1 VSDRLTAQK
10 DSFGRVSSLI
20 LMFFQQLINGLT
32 TGSVYALIALGYT
45 MIYGILGL
53 INFAQGEIY
62 MCGAFV
68 AVLLLASWE
77 VNFYLAF
84 AMGMAAAALLGVV
97 LERVAFRPVR
107 GCHPLVPLISAI
119 GASIFLQSLALLL
132 FGPNDRPF
140 PIQFTFSTIKIA
152 SLPVST
158 LQIAILAAAL
168 AFMGLL
174 IVFVRYTTYGKAIV
188 ACALDRDTARLMGIN
203 VDRMVS
209 LTFLLGSALSGA
221 AGIMMAIYYNAT
233 YPRMGLLPGLKA
245 FSAAILGGVGSIPGA
260 ILGGLLLGVAESL
273 GAAYIS
279 SGFKDAIAF
288 AILILVL
295 LLRPQGILRGRGN

>member
-1 VSDRLTAQK
+1 
-10 DSFGRVSSLI
+10 
-20 LMFFQQLINGLT
+20 MFFQQLINGLT

-68 AVLLLASWE
+68 TVLLLATG
-77 VNFYLAF
+77 VNFFLAF
-84 AMGMAAAALLGVV
+84 PLGMAAAALLGVI
-97 LERVAFRPVR
+97 LERVAFRPLR
-107 GCHPLVPLISAI
+107 GFHPLVPLISAI

-132 FGPNDRPF
+132 FGPSDQPF

-152 SLPVST
+152 GLPVST

-168 AFMGLL
+168 GFMGLL
-174 IVFVRYTTYGKAIV
+174 VLFVRYTTYGKAIV

-209 LTFLLGSALSGA
+209 LTFVLGSALSGA

-245 FSAAILGGVGSIPGA
+245 FSAAILGGVGNIPGA

-295 LLRPQGILRGRGN
+295 LIRPQGILRGRGD

>member
-1 VSDRLTAQK
+1 
-10 DSFGRVSSLI
+10 
-20 LMFFQQLINGLT
+20 MFLQQFFNGLT

-62 MCGAFV
+62 MFGAFV
-68 AVLLLASWE
+68 AVLLLATGR
-77 VNFYLAF
+77 VNFFLAF
-84 AMGMAAAALLGVV
+84 AAGMAAAAVLGVV
-97 LERVAFRPVR
+97 LERLAFRPLR
-107 GCHPLVPLISAI
+107 GSHPLVPLISAI

-140 PIQFTFSTIKIA
+140 PIQFTFSSVNLA
-152 SLPVST
+152 GVPVST
-158 LQIAILAAAL
+158 LQLAILAAAL
-168 AFMGLL
+168 GFMGLL
-174 IVFVRYTTYGKAIV
+174 VAFVRYTRYGKAIV
-188 ACALDRDTARLMGIN
+188 ACALDRDTARLMGIK
-203 VDRMVS
+203 VDRMVA
-209 LTFLLGSALSGA
+209 LTFLIGSALSGA

-245 FSAAILGGVGSIPGA
+245 FSAAVLGGVGNIPGA
-260 ILGGLLLGVAESL
+260 ILGGLLLGVAEGL
-273 GAAYIS
+273 GGAYVS
-279 SGFKDAIAF
+279 SAYKDAIAF

>member
-1 VSDRLTAQK
+1 
-10 DSFGRVSSLI
+10 
-20 LMFFQQLINGLT
+20 MFLQQLLNGLT
-32 TGSVYALIALGYT
+32 TGSAYALIALGYT

-62 MCGAFV
+62 MFGAFV
-68 AVLLLASWE
+68 AVLLLAGGQ
-77 VNFYLAF
+77 VHFVPACI
-84 AMGMAAAALLGVV
+84 AGMAAAALLGVA
-97 LERVAFRPVR
+97 LERVAFRPLR

-140 PIQFTFSTIKIA
+140 PVQFSFSSI
-152 SLPVST
+152 
-158 LQIAILAAAL
+158 QIAGATVSVLQVSLLAAAL
-168 AFMGLL
+168 GFMGLL
-174 IVFVRYTTYGKAIV
+174 VAFVRYTRYGKAIV

-203 VDRMVS
+203 VDRMVA
-209 LTFLLGSALSGA
+209 LTFLIGSALSGA

-245 FSAAILGGVGSIPGA
+245 FSAAILGGVGNIPGA

-273 GAAYIS
+273 GAAYVS
-279 SGFKDAIAF
+279 SGYKDAIAF

-295 LLRPQGILRGRGN
+295 LVRPQGLLRGRGD

>member
-1 VSDRLTAQK
+1 
-10 DSFGRVSSLI
+10 
-20 LMFFQQLINGLT
+20 MFLQQLLNGLT

-62 MCGAFV
+62 MFGAFIT
-68 AVLLLASWE
+68 VLLLTTGR
-77 VNFYLAF
+77 VNFFLAF
-84 AMGMAAAALLGVV
+84 AAGMAAAGILGVV
-97 LERVAFRPVR
+97 LERVAFRPLR
-107 GCHPLVPLISAI
+107 GTHPLVPLISAI

-140 PIQFTFSTIKIA
+140 PIQFTFSTIQIA
-152 SLPVST
+152 GVPVST
-158 LQIAILAAAL
+158 IQVAILASAL
-168 AFMGLL
+168 GFMGLL
-174 IVFVRYTTYGKAIV
+174 VAFVRYTRYGKAIV
-188 ACALDRDTARLMGIN
+188 ACALDRDTARLMGIK
-203 VDRMVS
+203 VDRMVA
-209 LTFLLGSALSGA
+209 LTFLIGSALSGA

-245 FSAAILGGVGSIPGA
+245 FSAAILGGVGNIPGA

-273 GAAYIS
+273 GAAYVS
-279 SGFKDAIAF
+279 SAYKDAIAF

-295 LLRPQGILRGRGN
+295 LLRPQGILRGRGD

>member
-1 VSDRLTAQK
+1 
-10 DSFGRVSSLI
+10 
-20 LMFFQQLINGLT
+20 MFFQQLINGLT

-68 AVLLLASWE
+68 AVLLLASG

-84 AMGMAAAALLGVV
+84 ALGMAAAALLGVV
-97 LERVAFRPVR
+97 LERVAFRPLR

-119 GASIFLQSLALLL
+119 GASIFLQNLALLL

-140 PIQFTFSTIKIA
+140 PTQFTFSSIKIA
-152 SLPVST
+152 GLPVST
-158 LQIAILAAAL
+158 LQVTILAVAL

-174 IVFVRYTTYGKAIV
+174 IIFVRYTTYGKAIM

-209 LTFLLGSALSGA
+209 LTFLVGSALSGA
-221 AGIMMAIYYNAT
+221 AGVMMAIYYNAT

-245 FSAAILGGVGSIPGA
+245 FSAAILGGVGNIPGA

-295 LLRPQGILRGRGN
+295 LLRPQGILRGRGD

>member
-1 VSDRLTAQK
+1 MIWFADISREATPQT
-10 DSFGRVSSLI
+10 
-20 LMFFQQLINGLT
+20 MFLQQLINGLT
-32 TGSVYALIALGYT
+32 TGSAYALIALGYT

-68 AVLLLASWE
+68 TVLLLATGQ
-77 VNFYLAF
+77 VPFLVAV
-84 AMGMAAAALLGVV
+84 AAGLIGAAILGLI
-97 LERVAFRPVR
+97 LERVAFRPLR
-107 GCHPLVPLISAI
+107 GAHPLVPLISAI

-132 FGPNDRPF
+132 FGPNNRPF
-140 PIQFTFSTIKIA
+140 PLTFDFA
-152 SLPVST
+152 AMNLWGLPVNT
-158 LQIAILAAAL
+158 LEAVILLAAL
-168 AFMGLL
+168 GFMGLL
-174 IVFVRYTTYGKAIV
+174 VLFVRYTRYGKAIV
-188 ACALDRDTARLMGIN
+188 SCALDRDTARLMGIN
-203 VDRMVS
+203 VDRMVA

-273 GAAYIS
+273 GAAYLS
-279 SGFKDAIAF
+279 SGFNDAIAF
-288 AILILVL
+288 DI
-295 LLRPQGILRGRGN
+295 

>member
-1 VSDRLTAQK
+1 
-10 DSFGRVSSLI
+10 
-20 LMFFQQLINGLT
+20 MFLQQFFNGLT

-62 MCGAFV
+62 MFGAFV
-68 AVLLLASWE
+68 AVLLLATGR
-77 VNFYLAF
+77 VNFFLAF
-84 AMGMAAAALLGVV
+84 AAGMAAAAVLGVV
-97 LERVAFRPVR
+97 LERLAFRPLR
-107 GCHPLVPLISAI
+107 GSHPLVPLISAI

-140 PIQFTFSTIKIA
+140 PIQFTFSSVNLA
-152 SLPVST
+152 GVPVST
-158 LQIAILAAAL
+158 LQLAILAAAL
-168 AFMGLL
+168 GFMGLL
-174 IVFVRYTTYGKAIV
+174 VAFVRYTRYGKAIV
-188 ACALDRDTARLMGIN
+188 ACALDRDTARLMGIK
-203 VDRMVS
+203 VDRMVA
-209 LTFLLGSALSGA
+209 LTFLIGSALSGA

-245 FSAAILGGVGSIPGA
+245 FSAAVLGGVGNIPGA

-273 GAAYIS
+273 GGAYVS
-279 SGFKDAIAF
+279 SAYKDAIAF

-295 LLRPQGILRGRGN
+295 LLRPQGILRGRGD

>member
-1 VSDRLTAQK
+1 
-10 DSFGRVSSLI
+10 
-20 LMFFQQLINGLT
+20 MFFQQLINGLT

-62 MCGAFV
+62 MGGAFV
-68 AVLLLASWE
+68 TVLLLATGQ
-77 VNFYLAF
+77 VNFFVAC
-84 AMGMAAAALLGVV
+84 AAGMAAAALLGVV
-97 LERVAFRPVR
+97 LEWVAFRPLR
-107 GCHPLVPLISAI
+107 GAHPLVPLISAI

-132 FGPNDRPF
+132 FGPLDRPF
-140 PIQFTFSTIKIA
+140 PIQFTFSTIQIA
-152 SLPVST
+152 GLPVST

-168 AFMGLL
+168 GFMGLL
-174 IVFVRYTTYGKAIV
+174 LIFVRYTTYGKAIM

-233 YPRMGLLPGLKA
+233 YPRMGFLPGLKA
-245 FSAAILGGVGSIPGA
+245 FSAAVLGGVGNIPGA
-260 ILGGLLLGVAESL
+260 ILGGLILGVAESL

-295 LLRPQGILRGRGN
+295 LLRPQGILRGRGD

>member
-1 VSDRLTAQK
+1 
-10 DSFGRVSSLI
+10 
-20 LMFFQQLINGLT
+20 MFFQQLINGLT

-68 AVLLLASWE
+68 TVLLLATGK
-77 VNFYLAF
+77 VNFFLAF
-84 AMGMAAAALLGVV
+84 GLGMAAAALLGVV
-97 LERVAFRPVR
+97 LERVAFRPLR

-140 PIQFTFSTIKIA
+140 PIQFAFSTIKIA
-152 SLPVST
+152 GLPVST
-158 LQIAILAAAL
+158 LQIAILVAAL
-168 AFMGLL
+168 GLMGLL
-174 IVFVRYTTYGKAIV
+174 IIFVRYTTYGKAIM

-203 VDRMVS
+203 VDRMVT
-209 LTFLLGSALSGA
+209 LTFLVGSALSGA
-221 AGIMMAIYYNAT
+221 AGVMMAIYYNAT

-245 FSAAILGGVGSIPGA
+245 FSAAILGGVGNIPGA

-295 LLRPQGILRGRGN
+295 LIRPQGILRGKGD

>member
-1 VSDRLTAQK
+1 
-10 DSFGRVSSLI
+10 
-20 LMFFQQLINGLT
+20 MFLQQLLNGLT

-68 AVLLLASWE
+68 AVLLLATGQ
-77 VNFYLAF
+77 VNFVLAF
-84 AMGMAAAALLGVV
+84 VAGMGAAALLGVV
-97 LERVAFRPVR
+97 LERLAFRPLR
-107 GCHPLVPLISAI
+107 GSHPLVPLISAI

-140 PIQFTFSTIKIA
+140 PIQFTFSTMNIA
-152 SLPVST
+152 GVAVST
-158 LQIAILAAAL
+158 LQVAILAAAL

-174 IVFVRYTTYGKAIV
+174 VAFVRYTRYGKAIV
-188 ACALDRDTARLMGIN
+188 ASALDRDTARLMGIN
-203 VDRMVS
+203 VDRMVA
-209 LTFLLGSALSGA
+209 LTFLIGSALSGA
-221 AGIMMAIYYNAT
+221 AGVMMAIYYNAT

-245 FSAAILGGVGSIPGA
+245 FSAAILGGVGNIPGA

-279 SGFKDAIAF
+279 SGYKDAIAF
-288 AILILVL
+288 AILIVVL
-295 LLRPQGILRGRGN
+295 LIRPQGILRGRGE